1 MYPIPILFLIYKNP
15 SATKRVFDEIKKIKP
30 SKLYIAADGPK
41 DSSEHKECSEV
52 RLITENIDWNCEVYR
67 RYLDDNMGCKVAVS
81 SAITWLFDNEERG
94 IILEYDCL
102 PHKSFFTFCE
112 SMLVKYENNKSIM
125 HISGSN
131 LQDGI
136 NRGDGSYYFSALA
149 GVWGWAT
156 WKGSW
161 DLYESNSTEVKEFI
175 ESDMYKGAINNTKV
189 RRYWSKRFLQV
200 FDGINKSSWA
210 IPWAFSVMKNKG
222 LCVVPNVNLISNIGF
237 NENATHATDKNSPFS
252 CVKTKGIENFIEPIS
267 VTINHDADNYVMM
280 KFYREEDSLFVI
292 LKINI
297 KKYFFPFL
305 PKLVRSK
312 LLKFNQKFLR

>member
-125 HISGSN
+125 HISGSICKMG
-131 LQDGI
+131 LIGAMVRI
-136 NRGDGSYYFSALA
+136 ISLR
-149 GVWGWAT
+149 WP
-156 WKGSW
+156 
-161 DLYESNSTEVKEFI
+161 EF
-175 ESDMYKGAINNTKV
+175 GGGRHGKV
-189 RRYWSKRFLQV
+189 HGTCMSR
-200 FDGINKSSWA
+200 I
-210 IPWAFSVMKNKG
+210 
-222 LCVVPNVNLISNIGF
+222 
-237 NENATHATDKNSPFS
+237 
-252 CVKTKGIENFIEPIS
+252 
-267 VTINHDADNYVMM
+267 
-280 KFYREEDSLFVI
+280 
-292 LKINI
+292 
-297 KKYFFPFL
+297 
-305 PKLVRSK
+305 
-312 LLKFNQKFLR
+312 LLKLKNLLKVICIKAQ